1 MGNLSL
7 EDYAK
12 YSEAVDRNVKPYV
25 RIIYVLCSLLVCSLI
40 GNIYLA
46 TKPLTVEI
54 EQDYDSSDLNK
65 TTGVENK

>member
-7 EDYAK
+7 DDYTK

-25 RIIYVLCSLLVCSLI
+25 RIIYVLCFLLVCSVV

-54 EQDYDSSDLNK
+54 EQEYTSSDLNQVI
-65 TTGVENK
+65 GVDNK